1 MTERQGFAEM
11 ADNSEWTRKGATLSD
26 VTAQTEYG
34 VTREFII
41 KGIKGAQLEF
51 REGSNFGN
59 PYLKILRCQLEKF
72 IVDQFGADY
81 LTTKKSE
88 AELNMITKKIR
99 STKKELAA
107 LEARKL
113 DLERALNKRKS

>member
-1 MTERQGFAEM
+1 M

-59 PYLKILRCQLEKF
+59 PYLKILRGQLEKF

-81 LTTKKSE
+81 LTTKKAE
-88 AELNMITKKIR
+88 AELNMITKRIR

-113 DLERALNKRKS
+113 DLERALKK